1 MTSHASG
8 SSHEHPGPRSVD
20 GILEQWAVEYHEV
33 NAAPMGI
40 IGRIWRLS
48 RYLEHGVQR
57 RLDDFGCTLPEFDVL
72 ATLRRSGEP
81 YSLTAGELMRSAM
94 VTSGAVTNRVD
105 RLIRRGWVTRV
116 ADSENKRI
124 KRITLT
130 PEGFDLVNRIVPVH
144 VENERKLLSALSENE
159 QSILAALL
167 KKLSSSYE
175 E

>member
-1 MTSHASG
+1 MTRDASEG
-8 SSHEHPGPRSVD
+8 GQEHKPRSVD
-20 GILEQWAVEYHEV
+20 GILEQWAVEYREV

-57 RLDDFGCTLPEFDVL
+57 GLDDFGCTLPEFDVL

-81 YSLTAGELMRSAM
+81 YSLNAGELMRSAM

-105 RLIRRGWVTRV
+105 RLIARGWVTRV
-116 ADSENKRI
+116 ADSKNKRI

-130 PEGFDLVNRIVPVH
+130 PEGLDLVNRIVPVH
-144 VENERKLLSALSENE
+144 VENERKLLSGLSENE
-159 QSILAALL
+159 QSILTGLL

-175 E
+175 K